1 MKYIFLIVYCAYLF
15 LRMKKSMHMLQQNFY
30 NNSNRYIKWIFNN
43 KTKSFLTLDL
53 FYLFILLLAYSIK
66 QIPLIMTM
74 FYFFMILLSFHKN
87 RKESVKIALK
97 ITARVKRMITTFLIV
112 TCLFIYGCSYLE
124 EFYAFLLLGIYAS
137 CNNFIVFLVNVINK
151 PIEKCVYY
159 YYFNKAKTKIKDM
172 PRLSVIGVTG
182 SYGKTSSKNILS
194 DILKVKYDTMPT
206 PKNFNTPYGLM
217 ITINNHLDKFTEYF
231 IAEMGA
237 CEVGQIKELCDF
249 VHPKY
254 GILTTIGVAHLD
266 SFKSEENIQKTK
278 FELIESLPSDGIG
291 ILNMDDPKQTFYPLQ
306 NNCEIKWISTQNK
319 EADIYA
325 SNIKGTSNGMRFD
338 VQFKGSNTKYK
349 LETQLLGSANVYN
362 IMAAILLAK
371 SLGMHMEEI
380 TRGVRGIKPIEHRL
394 EMKKMANLHIIDD
407 AYNSNPVGAKM
418 AIETLDLMPGEKIII
433 TPGMIELKEKQYDLN
448 YTFGTQIASVCDLVI
463 LVGKH
468 QTKPIYDGLIA
479 SKYPEDK
486 IYVFDDVFEAFNI
499 VRSRKDAYVLLE
511 NDLPD
516 LFNE

>member
-1 MKYIFLIVYCAYLF
+1 MRYIFLMIYSIYIF
-15 LRMKKSMHMLQQNFY
+15 MRMKKSMHMLQQNFY

-43 KTKSFLTLDL
+43 KAKSFLTMDL
-53 FYLFILLLAYSIK
+53 LFLFVLVLGYFIKKIILVMIIFYSLVAFL
-66 QIPLIMTM
+66 
-74 FYFFMILLSFHKN
+74 YFNKS
-87 RKESVKIALK
+87 RKESVKIGFK
-97 ITARVKRMITTFLIV
+97 ITARVKRMIVTFFII
-112 TCLFIYGCSYLE
+112 TCLLLYGCSYLE
-124 EFYAFLLLGIYAS
+124 EFYAFLLLGVYAS
-137 CNNFIVFLVNVINK
+137 SNNFVVFLVNVINK
-151 PIEKCVYY
+151 PVEKCVYY
-159 YYFNKAKTKIKDM
+159 YYFKKAKTKIKDM

-291 ILNMDDPKQTFYPLQ
+291 ILNMDDPKQTSYSVK
-306 NNCEIKWISTQNK
+306 NNCFIKWISTQNK

-362 IMAAILLAK
+362 IMAAVLLAK
-371 SLGMHMEEI
+371 SLGMNMEEI
-380 TRGVRGIKPIEHRL
+380 ARGVRGIKTIEHRL

-418 AIETLDLMPGEKIII
+418 AIETLDLMPGKKVII

-463 LVGKH
+463 LVGKN

-499 VRSRKDAYVLLE
+499 VRGMKNTYVLLE